1 MKMRVKEA
9 SSRVES
15 PIREESSLRTLVV
28 AVVLTLVLSSGCSL
42 ERTEPVAL
50 ADEDLDDEVPG
61 GDERGADL
69 PAPPGDGEAAR
80 PRWMGRRALPW

>member
-1 MKMRVKEA
+1 MEMRVEKA

-15 PIREESSLRTLVV
+15 PIKEESSLRTLVV
-28 AVVLTLVLSSGCSL
+28 AVVLTVVLSSGCSL

-61 GDERGADL
+61 GFERGADL
-69 PAPPGDGEAAR
+69 PAPPGVGEAAR
-80 PRWMGRRALPW
+80 PSRRGRRAFP